1 MLIDAYSS
9 FISEL
14 LTYIL
19 WYCHTLCCLC
29 WPAASC
35 AKLPEAAPSHG
46 PGYSFLYKITS
57 KPYGRS
63 WNITIIIIDITCYHI
78 HLYTNY
84 IILYCIILYII
95 FILYLYYIY
104 IIFILYCINYYVLSF
119 AFTIC
124 SHPPSPAP
132 LTSTSTSGIAPIIEL
147 WPFGGS

>member
-84 IILYCIILYII
+84 IILYCIILY
-95 FILYLYYIY
+95 LYYIY
-104 IIFILYCINYYVLSF
+104 IILYQLLCSF
-119 AFTIC
+119 LCVHNLF
-124 SHPPSPAP
+124 
-132 LTSTSTSGIAPIIEL
+132 TSTKSCAAHLHIHFWHCTYH
-147 WPFGGS
+147 